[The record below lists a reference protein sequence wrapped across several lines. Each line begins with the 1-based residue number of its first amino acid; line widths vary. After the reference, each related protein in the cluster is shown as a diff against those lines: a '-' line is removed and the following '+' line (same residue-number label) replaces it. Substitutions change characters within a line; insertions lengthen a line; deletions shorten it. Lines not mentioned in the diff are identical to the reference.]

1 HCLCT
6 SHRLLTSSGPAC
18 VMYRLSLH
26 DALPIFR
33 SVAAKLRNQ
42 RTDTSRD
49 MAAKL
54 WPKCT
59 RQWHSIVGGCRIGVI
74 KGAGYTHKW
83 EEALVQGWIW
93 LPKPPN

>member
-1 HCLCT
+1 MAVPTGWPIRFVELLPDQARSGCQ
-6 SHRLLTSSGPAC
+6 RLNP
-18 VMYRLSLH
+18 
-26 DALPIFR
+26 FR